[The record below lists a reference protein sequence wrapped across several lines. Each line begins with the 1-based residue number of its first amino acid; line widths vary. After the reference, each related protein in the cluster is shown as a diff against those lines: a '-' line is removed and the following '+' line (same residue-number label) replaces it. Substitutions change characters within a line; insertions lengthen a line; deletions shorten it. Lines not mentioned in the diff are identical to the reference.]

1 MKYVIHRLFCLLKM
15 NSSGMN
21 RRFLNIVFF
30 AGLIASGIRA
40 GETVPAK
47 HFVNRQ
53 VTDMSGNTDT
63 IAPDTLHLNFQN
75 LNHIDQYS
83 IANSYRGNLGS
94 PIQPKVFF
102 DRPQSKEFIFAD
114 VYHPYLNT
122 IQSARFY
129 DTKTPFSS
137 LYYLSGGTRFY
148 EDEQIRFLFTVN
160 PNKKMNVGTT
170 LDYLFA
176 RGEYTNLSA
185 KRFAGSLFGTYESKH
200 YKALLHL
207 SANDHSNFE
216 NGGIQNE
223 SYINGTIIYPPQNIP
238 VNIRGFSNLKQNQLF
253 LNHQFNIGIER
264 PLKLPN
270 DSVATEY
277 IPVTVFNHT
286 LRIDDFRKRYFEPTV
301 EKTFYENTYST
312 NTFTNDSSAMLQIT
326 NRFGISLAEEFNK
339 WLNFG
344 LTAYAENEVYRYF
357 YQENELYAHQW
368 KSNSSLGA
376 VLAKQRGQLFRYNFA
391 GQLTMLGPK
400 AGDFRLTGDLMG
412 FFKLGK
418 QRIELI
424 ANGFIRSDEPSF
436 FHNFYESNHFRWNN
450 DFSKVYKTHV
460 GGVFSIP
467 TLRFKADVSVENISN
482 MIFFNNKALPEQFGG
497 NIQVLAAHVHQDF
510 KLGSFVLENQV
521 VYQLSSDQSRLP
533 IPVLASYHN
542 LYYTG
547 LWFKVLSMQMGV
559 DVRYHTLYHA
569 PVYMPATGQFHVQ
582 QTRLIGNYPVMNVY
596 VNAHL
601 KRTRF
606 FAQYY
611 HVNQLFM
618 RGDYYSMPLYPLN
631 PATFRMGISWNFYD

>member
-1 MKYVIHRLFCLLKM
+1 MIR
-15 NSSGMN
+15 
-21 RRFLNIVFF
+21 VFF
-30 AGLIASGIRA
+30 SIVLLFSLFALSIRA
-40 GETVPAK
+40 EEEAALK
-47 HFVNRQ
+47 HFKNLRV
-53 VTDMSGNTDT
+53 VDLSGTIDS

-75 LNHIDQYS
+75 LNHIDQFS
-83 IANSYRGNLGS
+83 IANAYRGNLGS
-94 PIQPKVFF
+94 PIQPRVFF
-102 DRPQSKEFIFAD
+102 DRPQSNEFIFAD
-114 VYHPYLNT
+114 VYYPYLST
-122 IQSARFY
+122 IHSARFY

-137 LYYLSGGTRFY
+137 LYYISGGTRFY

-160 PNKKMNVGTT
+160 PNKKLNIGTT

-176 RGEYTNLSA
+176 RGEYSSLST
-185 KRFAGSLFGTYESKH
+185 KRFAGSLFGTYDSKR

-207 SANDHSNFE
+207 STNNHSNFE

-223 SYINGTIIYPPQNIP
+223 SYINGSITYPPQNIP

-253 LNHQFNIGIER
+253 LNHQYNIGIER

-270 DSVATEY
+270 DSIITEY
-277 IPVTVFNHT
+277 VPVTIFNHT
-286 LRIDDFRKRYFEPTV
+286 LQIDDFRKRYYEPAV
-301 EKTFYENTYST
+301 EKTFYENTYGS

-326 NRFGISLAEEFNK
+326 NRVGISLAEEFNK

-344 LTAYAENEVYRYF
+344 LTAYAENETYRYF
-357 YQENELYAHQW
+357 FEENGAFVHQW

-412 FFKLGK
+412 FFRLGK
-418 QRIELI
+418 QRIELV
-424 ANGFIRSDEPSF
+424 ANGFIRSDEPSH

-482 MIFFNNKALPEQFGG
+482 MIFFNSKALPEQYGG
-497 NIQVLAAHVHQDF
+497 NIQVLAARVHQDF
-510 KLGSFVLENQV
+510 KLGSIVLENQI
-521 VYQLSSDQSRLP
+521 VYQLTSDQTRLP
-533 IPVLASYHN
+533 LPMVASYHN
-542 LYYTG
+542 LYYADV
-547 LWFKVLSMQMGV
+547 WFKVLSMQLGV
-559 DVRYHTLYHA
+559 DMRYHTRYHA

-582 QTRLIGNYPVMNVY
+582 QTKLIGNYPVVNVY

-611 HVNQLFM
+611 HINQLFM